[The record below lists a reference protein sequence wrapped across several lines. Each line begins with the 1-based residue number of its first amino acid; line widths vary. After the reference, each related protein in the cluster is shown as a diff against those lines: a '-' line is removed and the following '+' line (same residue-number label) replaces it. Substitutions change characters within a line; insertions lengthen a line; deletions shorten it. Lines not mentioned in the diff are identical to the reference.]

1 MSFIGIPDLLR
12 CVNRTCTRLNEIIKY
27 TSSLWTYFEFP
38 TTLHLSETD
47 LLYIFTHVH
56 SFRTFDLSFLKYN
69 DSIASFD
76 LSLTT
81 YIVKASKL
89 TWLDLSHT
97 EISTTCFLL
106 ELPNLQYL
114 NLSQCKNLVNAD
126 FCVVANCLQLTNLYL
141 AYNLIYP
148 NTIIFITQNLKYL
161 DTLDVS
167 GVPLSIVEADGILIR
182 CYHSLLSFHLSLH
195 IDVNEDEFHEFI
207 HFNYIDLIYYLHNRN
222 YIIDNL

>member
-1 MSFIGIPDLLR
+1 MY
-12 CVNRTCTRLNEIIKY
+12 EIIKY
-27 TSSLWTYFEFP
+27 TSSLWTNFEFP
-38 TTLHLSETD
+38 TSLQLLETD
-47 LLYIFTHVH
+47 LQYIFTHVNCL
-56 SFRTFDLSFLKYN
+56 RTFDLSFLNYK

-81 YIVKASKL
+81 YIVKATKL

-106 ELPNLQYL
+106 QLPNLKYL
-114 NLSQCKNLVNAD
+114 NLSQCKNLVNVD
-126 FCVVANCLQLTNLYL
+126 FCVIANCLQLTNLHL
-141 AYNLIYP
+141 AFNVIYP
-148 NTIIFITQNLKYL
+148 ITIIFLTENLKCL

-167 GVPLSIVEADGILIR
+167 GVPLSIAETDAILTR

-195 IDVNEDEFHEFI
+195 KDVNEDEFHEFI

-222 YIIDNL
+222 YVIDNL